1 MNKKFDIECFLEN
14 LETFLKDKLND
25 KIAAIDLEK
34 SSAFTTEPIA
44 PNAYVFQSL
53 DNLPV
58 NYDPILF
65 YGISKV
71 EGESIETAN
80 GETYYIEISVIKV
93 DDESKNIGKKLL
105 RYNRA
110 LKEIFQEN
118 AFKINNVRPKIKVS
132 SLQPISFQMQ
142 NSSNQ
147 FKAIGIEIE
156 FSIF

>member
-1 MNKKFDIECFLEN
+1 MKLDVECILEN
-14 LETFLKDKLND
+14 IEIFLKEKLND
-25 KIAAIDLEK
+25 KISAIDLEK
-34 SSAFTTEPIA
+34 NSGWNTELVDENAFI
-44 PNAYVFQSL
+44 FQSL

-58 NYDPILF
+58 NFDPILF

-71 EGESIETAN
+71 EGESIHSAN
-80 GETYYIEISVIKV
+80 AEIYSIEISIIKA
-93 DDESKNIGKKLL
+93 DDESKTIGKKLL

-118 AFKINNVRPKIKVS
+118 CFKIGNVRPKIKVS
-132 SLQPISFQMQ
+132 SLQPISFQLQ

-156 FSIF
+156 LSIF